1 MKGIP
6 KSGLIGTALR
16 EAVTEWKAIIEA
28 VREALR
34 AKLAGPTNADPWV
47 CIEAIW
53 PDRVVMEWQGKYWQY
68 SYSMD
73 DAGAVTLGEPQAV
86 VEEYRPVASSATMIE
101 AVVSA
106 QAEPTGTVWLVRVI
120 QSGLSKNNYEY
131 PASVLREATPL
142 FDGVRVMEKPD
153 VVHLAGGG
161 KDTRN
166 IIGQLRNARFVET
179 APDAGEVRAELHLL
193 EASGLPP
200 KFLEM
205 YRRGMSDLFGFSIDA
220 RGFDRPKGTFREATS
235 IKKVLSVDLIVEPGA
250 GGQLINLIEA
260 VQEPDSMR
268 VRMIE
273 AIKAKHGGTLPAN
286 LNTDD
291 DAALETAYREAIAP
305 APASGA
311 DTAALAEQI
320 RMVEARSFAR
330 ATIAASTLPAPA
342 KDKLLA
348 DFGARATFREAD
360 VTAAIEG
367 ERAYLARFTE
377 AGHVTGLGDGRLEV
391 GDDFAD
397 KCGKML
403 DDFFAAKPGG
413 PTSFKEC
420 YAEITGDRRVTGRL
434 QDCNPVR
441 LREATGALP
450 AQFREAVSS
459 GTFSLILG
467 DGIHRRMIADYR
479 QPNQYDIWRP
489 LVGTPVPITDFR
501 TNERT
506 RMGGFGDVPKVAERG
521 SYDELSTPSDEQAEY
536 AVEKRGGI
544 ISISLETIRNDDVGA
559 IRRLPISGSRAC
571 KRTLAKFVLDFIR
584 LNPTIY
590 DGKALFHADHNN
602 LGAAALSANAY
613 AAARLA
619 MLKQAELDTNEPLG
633 IAPKYLWV
641 AYDGEEGA
649 ADLFKRDTNLDETFV
664 QSLKPTI
671 VPVWYWTDADDWAA
685 TADPND
691 CPFIELGFLDGN
703 EEPEMFVQ
711 DSPTVGSLFAN
722 DTITYKL
729 RHIYGGN
736 VLDYRGAY
744 KAVVA

>member
-1 MKGIP
+1 
-6 KSGLIGTALR
+6 
-16 EAVTEWKAIIEA
+16 V
-28 VREALR
+28 
-34 AKLAGPTNADPWV
+34 
-47 CIEAIW
+47 
-53 PDRVVMEWQGKYWQY
+53 
-68 SYSMD
+68 
-73 DAGAVTLGEPQAV
+73 AV
-86 VEEYRPVASSATMIE
+86 VEEYWPVASQATMIE
-101 AVVSA
+101 AVGTA
-106 QAEPTGTVWLVRVI
+106 QAEPNGTIWLVRVI
-120 QSGLSKNNYEY
+120 RSGRSLNQYEY
-131 PASVLREATPL
+131 PPSVLREAAPL
-142 FDGVRVMEKPD
+142 FEGARVMEKPD
-153 VVHLAGGG
+153 VVHLKGGG

-166 IIGQLRNARFVET
+166 IIGQLRNSRYVET
-179 APDAGEVRAELHLL
+179 APDQGEIRAELHLL
-193 EASGLPP
+193 EASGLPG

-205 YRRGMSDLFGFSIDA
+205 YRRNMADLFGFSIDA
-220 RGFDRPKGTFREATS
+220 YGLDRPKGTFREAVS
-235 IKKVLSVDLIVEPGA
+235 ITKVNSVDLIVEPGA
-250 GGQLINLIEA
+250 GGQIIHLIEA
-260 VQEPDSMR
+260 APQEPADMALR
-268 VRMIE
+268 TRMIE
-273 AIKAKHGGTLPAN
+273 AVRAAHGGTLPAGLDVN
-286 LNTDD
+286 NDE
-291 DAALETAYREAIAP
+291 ALEAAFREAVRTP
-305 APASGA
+305 QPGGA
-311 DTAALAEQI
+311 DPAAIAEQI
-320 RMVEARSFAR
+320 RMVEARSFMR
-330 ATIAASTLPAPA
+330 TTIQASILPQPA

-367 ERAYLARFTE
+367 ERQYLARFTE

-403 DDFFAAKPGG
+403 DDFFTAKAGG

-441 LREATGALP
+441 LREAAGALP
-450 AQFREAVSS
+450 AAFREAVSS
-459 GTFSLILG
+459 NTFSLVLG
-467 DGIHRRMIADYR
+467 DGIHRRLIADYR

-521 SYDELSTPSDEQAEY
+521 TYQDLGEPSDEQAEY
-536 AVEKRGGI
+536 SVEKRGGLI
-544 ISISLETIRNDDVGA
+544 NISLETIRNDDVGA
-559 IRRLPISGSRAC
+559 IRRLPVSGSRAC
-571 KRTLAKFVLDFIR
+571 KRTLAKFVLDFLR
-584 LNPTIY
+584 LNPTVY
-590 DGKALFHADHNN
+590 DGKALFHADHGN
-602 LGAAALSANAY
+602 LGAVALSANAY

-619 MLKQAELDTNEPLG
+619 MLKQTELDTLEPLG

-641 AYDGEEGA
+641 AYDGEQGA
-649 ADLFKRDTNLDETFV
+649 ADIFKRDTNLDETFV

-711 DSPTVGSLFAN
+711 DSPTFGSLFNN

-744 KAVVA
+744 KAVVP